1 MYLKTLEVSVLKY
14 TSLILQNFFL
24 LKISNLYGRAMPQ
37 KLPVDNFE
45 GIKDTSQYNE
55 DLIKSY
61 NGENNEGY
69 FLDVDSQFLEKLH

>member
-1 MYLKTLEVSVLKY
+1 
-14 TSLILQNFFL
+14 
-24 LKISNLYGRAMPQ
+24 MPQ